1 MWKPSQPEPPV
12 SNPVPEPVRPA
23 PPSSA
28 LESASRAGV
37 ATGDQATIGK
47 SLFIKGEITGSESL
61 FIDGK
66 VEGSILLNGNRVT
79 VGRNGQVAASITARE
94 VVVLGKVRGNVSA
107 TDRVDIR
114 AEGALTGD
122 VAAARI
128 SIEDGAFFKGGIDIR
143 KPDAKNPSAST
154 PAPEP
159 AKTVQHT

>member
-1 MWKPSQPEPPV
+1 MWKPSQPEQPA

-37 ATGDQATIGK
+37 TAGDQATISKG
-47 SLFIKGEITGSESL
+47 LFIKGEISGSESL

-66 VEGSILLNGNRVT
+66 VEGSVVLNGNRVT
-79 VGRNGQVAASITARE
+79 VGRNGHVAASITARE
-94 VVVLGKVRGNVSA
+94 VVVLGKVRGNVTA

-143 KPDAKNPSAST
+143 KADAKPAGANNS
-154 PAPEP
+154 APEM
-159 AKTVQHT
+159 AKAHA